1 MHCKWEKE
9 YAAWT
14 LNDEKKQVL
23 VSETI
28 LFVFNGT
35 MRVVLTGNF
44 GKEMQEKRKSNLSQN
59 TILKHV
65 ESISL
70 IYATLLDNRKS
81 GIYIMTSLISQLF
94 QIVMINN
101 HNNNNKKQTKG
112 TKLKRNFRT
121 ICRELLRLFSWAAFL
136 MSVFFLRVPWVFQFI
151 LSNIIVFVDDTEN
164 FS

>member
-1 MHCKWEKE
+1 MHCKWQKE

-81 GIYIMTSLISQLF
+81 GIYIMTSLISNSF
-94 QIVMINN
+94 
-101 HNNNNKKQTKG
+101 K
-112 TKLKRNFRT
+112 
-121 ICRELLRLFSWAAFL
+121 
-136 MSVFFLRVPWVFQFI
+136 
-151 LSNIIVFVDDTEN
+151 
-164 FS
+164 

>member
-1 MHCKWEKE
+1 M
-9 YAAWT
+9 
-14 LNDEKKQVL
+14 
-23 VSETI
+23 SETI

-44 GKEMQEKRKSNLSQN
+44 GKEMQEKRKSNLSQI

-94 QIVMINN
+94 QIMIRLTK
-101 HNNNNKKQTKG
+101 NKK
-112 TKLKRNFRT
+112 TKLERNFERFAVSYS
-121 ICRELLRLFSWAAFL
+121 ISSLKLPSSCS
-136 MSVFFLRVPWVFQFI
+136 S
-151 LSNIIVFVDDTEN
+151 S
-164 FS
+164 S